1 MSQYQSFFIS
11 ASGNANQCDELNHF
25 LRSHVVVRTV
35 ENIIN
40 SGTNCGIQILIE
52 YRDIQQSG
60 EKSVRQKID
69 WRASL
74 ATDEQRDL
82 FDRLKE
88 FRVKFAKEKKLAAAY
103 MVCKDEHLAAIVQ
116 NPAIT
121 IEEIKNLPH
130 SSNILL
136 KEFAP
141 VIYSEFQKILS
152 DAKTSLNQENGEKNE
167 AGEIP
172 F

>member
-1 MSQYQSFFIS
+1 M
-11 ASGNANQCDELNHF
+11 
-25 LRSHVVVRTV
+25 
-35 ENIIN
+35 
-40 SGTNCGIQILIE
+40 
-52 YRDIQQSG
+52 
-60 EKSVRQKID
+60 RQKID
-69 WRASL
+69 WRAGL
-74 ATDEQRDL
+74 AT
-82 FDRLKE
+82 
-88 FRVKFAKEKKLAAAY
+88 
-103 MVCKDEHLAAIVQ
+103 DEHLAAIVQ

-130 SSNILL
+130 STNILL

>member
-11 ASGNANQCDELNHF
+11 ASGNASQCDELNHF

-60 EKSVRQKID
+60 EKSGRQKID
-69 WRASL
+69 WRAGL
-74 ATDEQRDL
+74 AT
-82 FDRLKE
+82 
-88 FRVKFAKEKKLAAAY
+88 
-103 MVCKDEHLAAIVQ
+103 DEHLAAIVQ
-116 NPAIT
+116 NPATT

-136 KEFAP
+136 K
-141 VIYSEFQKILS
+141 KL
-152 DAKTSLNQENGEKNE
+152 LR
-167 AGEIP
+167 
-172 F
+172 